1 MLNNLPLFTKL
12 SIKNLL
18 YAIKLSGLS
27 LKLSGLSLPLIFIL
41 AACGGNNRSGGPTA
55 IPPDI
60 VRPAQSTP
68 EFVERRE
75 PIVIPTLSPT
85 PPGSVNVENSP
96 RVAALATARVEAARV
111 PVAALGVATGT
122 TTLYASPARG
132 DTPAVPMASIPAG
145 ATVTVTGISSD
156 SQYYAVYTTAGQAGW
171 IEAAAL
177 TVFGGSDLATV
188 TETYQPSAMATL
200 LAQAMRPVNVIDQI
214 VSRSTPLP
222 QDIDVSAAV
231 ASIEDAVPTSALI
244 EFALVNNFDAAAA
257 NGAIGLIQ
265 AADDIINVHIGPSI
279 ESDVIGQVGNG
290 LQVGVIGFSEGGLW
304 FEIANLEGRGWISAE
319 YIVLQ

>member
-1 MLNNLPLFTKL
+1 MLNNRLFFTK
-12 SIKNLL
+12 SSVKNLL
-18 YAIKLSGLS
+18 YIVRLPA
-27 LKLSGLSLPLIFIL
+27 LPLLLIFTL
-41 AACGGNNRSGGPTA
+41 TACGGNGGPSGPTA

-85 PPGSVNVENSP
+85 PLGAANVENSP

-122 TTLYASPARG
+122 TTLYASPAAG
-132 DTPAVPMASIPAG
+132 DTPTVPLLSIPAG
-145 ATVTVTGISSD
+145 ATVTVTGISPD
-156 SQYYAVYTTAGQAGW
+156 SQYYAVYTSIGQTGW
-171 IEAAAL
+171 IEATTL
-177 TVFGGSDLATV
+177 TVFGGSDLAIV

-214 VSRSTPLP
+214 VSQSTPLP
-222 QDIDVSAAV
+222 QDIDVNAAI
-231 ASIEDAVPTSALI
+231 ASMESTIPASTLI
-244 EFALVNNFDAAAA
+244 DFALLNNFDAAEA
-257 NGAIGLIQ
+257 NGAIGLVQ
-265 AADDIINVHIGPSI
+265 TTDDIINVYSGPSI

-290 LQVGVIGFSEGGLW
+290 LQVGVVGFSENGSW
-304 FEIANLEGRGWISAE
+304 FEIANLNGRGWVSAQ
-319 YIVLQ
+319 YVVLK